1 MLLIAPLVTH
11 SPTLISSQS
20 VNESI
25 QPISSVKP
33 ISKDVASAELASDP
47 LSQTLGSTVSS
58 PESNYRK
65 YIVVSG
71 DSLYAIAEQFL
82 PIDLTLDEY
91 TQLIR
96 DANLMGNSDDL
107 SIGME
112 LLIPQIRD
120 VSD

>member
-1 MLLIAPLVTH
+1 VK
-11 SPTLISSQS
+11 
-20 VNESI
+20 SI
-25 QPISSVKP
+25 P
-33 ISKDVASAELASDP
+33 KDVASAELASDS

-71 DSLYAIAEQFL
+71 DSLYGIAEQFL
-82 PIDLTLDEY
+82 PTDFTLDEY

-96 DANLMGNSDDL
+96 DANLIGNSDDL